1 MYLIKHTLKS
11 MMLPGNK
18 IYSLKRT
25 ANNFYYQ
32 FPGEQLI
39 SPKNIKFGYKK
50 IKIMSCIKLY
60 H

>member
-11 MMLPGNK
+11 MMLPGYK
-18 IYSLKRT
+18 IYSIKRT

-39 SPKNIKFGYKK
+39 SPKNIKFGY
-50 IKIMSCIKLY
+50 
-60 H
+60 